1 MKDIETI
8 EKLQKRAT
16 KQVTGLYSLSYEDRL
31 KKLDIPTTRFWR
43 CRGDMIEV
51 FKILHGIYDKSVT
64 TQLLTLMEGS
74 ITRGHHM
81 KLCKHQSRLDI
92 RKHSFLMRIVNPWN
106 SLPDYVVSAP
116 TIMSFE
122 ARLDNTRCGGIN

>member
-8 EKLQKRAT
+8 EKVQKRAT

-31 KKLDIPTTRFWR
+31 IVL
-43 CRGDMIEV
+43 
-51 FKILHGIYDKSVT
+51 KILHGIYDKSVT

-81 KLCKHQSRLDI
+81 KLCKQQSRLDI
-92 RKHSFLMRIVNPWN
+92 RKHSFPMRIVNPWN

-122 ARLDNTRCGGIN
+122 ARLDKVWRNQPMKFNYREDLIL